1 MVQTSRSAMTTPGQG
16 DEEAIAAGQKNGK
29 SGHRG
34 RVFDYG
40 ELRLLLLAMLA
51 EQPSHG
57 YELIH
62 EVKERFGGLYKPS
75 PGVIYPTLTWLYD
88 RGYTVIDLEKGGRK
102 RYTITDGG
110 RSFLAANK
118 AVTEMLLARV
128 VPKGNGKSPEQIV
141 DAMDHLKRALSLRI
155 KLAPVG
161 EGVVEKM
168 AAVIHAAADQLEELL
183 NAPPLGEATLMSVA
197 DIATPNADRFLR
209 RLSSHFQHRTPVV
222 TDKTSGQ
229 FRMSMGE
236 VRMEAMDGVFRITVT
251 SSRQE
256 KLEEMQEIM
265 VRHLEEAAVREVLEV
280 NWRQSRTMPKA

>member
-1 MVQTSRSAMTTPGQG
+1 MVQTSRSAMASRGQG
-16 DEEAIAAGQKNGK
+16 AEDIPAAGKRENGK
-29 SGHRG
+29 NGHRG

-62 EVKERFGGLYKPS
+62 EVKSRFGGMYKPS

-88 RGYTVIDLEKGGRK
+88 RGYAVIDLEKGGRK

-110 RSFLAANK
+110 RAFLAANQ
-118 AVTEMLLARV
+118 AVAEMLLARV

-155 KLAPVG
+155 KLAPVA

-168 AAVIHAAADQLEELL
+168 AAVIHAAAEQLEELL
-183 NAPPLGEATLMSVA
+183 NTPPLEEATLKSVA
-197 DIATPNADRFLR
+197 DIVTPNADRFLR
-209 RLSSHFQHRTPVV
+209 RLCSHFQHRTPVI
-222 TDKTSGQ
+222 TDENSGQ

-236 VRMEAMDGVFRITVT
+236 VRMEALGGIFRITVT
-251 SSRQE
+251 SCKPD

-280 NWRQSRTMPKA
+280 NWR